1 MGTAVFGATR
11 RNKVLRLAKRAAY
24 DREAVYA
31 VVDAALV
38 CHVGYAID
46 GQPYVIPTL
55 HARDGDTVLLHGH
68 AKART
73 LLHAGANNPV
83 CIAVT
88 HVDGLVLARSIFNHS
103 VNYRS
108 ATLYGAGRLLTD
120 RDEKMAALF
129 RFSEKLL
136 PGRWDDVRPLT
147 DQEFA
152 ATAIVAVEIED
163 AAAKIREGMPK
174 DEPEDLGFP
183 TWAGVVPMR
192 QAPGAPEADEH
203 TPAGLPLPGYLAEA
217 LTALGG
223 TPGGRRD

>member
-1 MGTAVFGATR
+1 M
-11 RNKVLRLAKRAAY
+11 
-24 DREAVYA
+24 
-31 VVDAALV
+31 DAALV

-55 HARDGDTVLLHGH
+55 HARDGDTILLHGH

-73 LLHAGANNPV
+73 LLHAGAGNPV

-103 VNYRS
+103 INYRS
-108 ATLYGAGRLLTD
+108 ATLYGAGRLLTG
-120 RDEKMAALF
+120 RDEKMDALF

-147 DQEFA
+147 EQGFA
-152 ATAIVAVEIED
+152 ATAIVAVDIDD

-183 TWAGVVPMR
+183 TWVGVVPMR
-192 QAPGAPEADEH
+192 QVLEAPLADEH
-203 TPAGLPLPGYLAEA
+203 TPPATPLPGYLAVPTASPGDWRWAGATQEA
-217 LTALGG
+217 
-223 TPGGRRD
+223 